1 MAADREALSRTISEA
16 VSRAVT
22 DALTATLS
30 PVSIDNISPFLPFE
44 FSMNKEQCITECLY
58 FINLNSN
65 CLGLTHQLLSPKPGK
80 LFLPLALL
88 GLQAVVG

>member
-22 DALTATLS
+22 DALTLS

-65 CLGLTHQLLSPKPGK
+65 CVELTHQLLSLKPGK